1 MPIPAKTLKALQT
14 NQFQQTCLN
23 LHDCNL
29 SIADIRKL
37 LPLLDKNP
45 HIQELTITKNPQL
58 DDACAKLLAK
68 NTTLRVLRLKG
79 ANPNITL
86 DGLSAFLKNTTLIEL
101 PITGGSGK
109 KLDEIRSHIRDNAR
123 NKKEETVSDGTEQSD
138 EIVLIEDRENEED
151 NELIFTED
159 REEEDDGE
167 LFSVIASDIDAYLKA
182 PVTRKKKTGEDN
194 FLQLISY
201 LFLDLEYGDVKPKHI
216 VLYLA
221 IVLNHYMHNSSYC
234 PEPGFGKVQAR
245 EAEHALYYYRS
256 QLSHPHRKLY
266 DQLSKEADDTRKT
279 GVLPRNEVFTKLLAH
294 SAIIDNDYAEQLW
307 KIKSNGFPKKGQKLP
322 SFFGAYFALSGARAN
337 NLAVYESGLSAFR
350 DRFDENDEFITQLRK
365 KLKLTSRGNKIKSV
379 SKKIEKL
386 DKEVVDARIKGIV
399 VHFKILNAKAEKVS
413 VGKEEQPAYAD
424 VYKQRQ
430 QMADSVCAINS
441 ELQQLKLV
449 HPLGS
454 SCLCIDIYPEFTDE
468 KLKRTMNYESGL
480 TNVIISFFGGLLNYH
495 AAKRGLS
502 IRTQRRQSF
511 GFLRATLSD
520 IGSMRMRLS
529 LGLEPEIYREVIAES
544 LRDLDKLLVKFNF
557 IDRKNPIV
565 EKAFQ
570 PCENAKGKEKTE
582 KTGNYLT
589 TSMRATEHRWQAFLA
604 AEYYL
609 FEAEKGE
616 DAADKNK
623 ENAFSKF
630 LSEFIVEHKGD
641 KHFSQKDIQNVQQ
654 QKNILQEK
662 PSKKTIESNVLFQ
675 ILKNLVTYAT
685 NMVMTQQEYQGEF
698 SHCYWHSLLKLYKNC
713 NKAISILENQD
724 QYPESHLYAKSAL
737 LIENMLEY
745 LISLDSLRKMA
756 SPCASA
762 ADSESVKALVSYEQQ
777 CLMQEF
783 GLSSDAINLFFA
795 DSGQQAINLGFT
807 TLHWQLSLS
816 KKLDPGEEVVSKKS
830 NRPIK
835 PQPRSDGTVPYDT
848 EKPHIFLFENS
859 YFEVGHFLEEAMKY
873 RTREKEKAKIV
884 FVDITELASFKLEEF
899 PNMTGVL
906 IDITH
911 NPNYHSPQLQDLIK
925 KLHERNIWVTLV
937 MSSLKH
943 EQLGL
948 DKYQTGKV
956 IHLPPQGE
964 TLFKNVE
971 DELKG
976 VSDAAMHPMIASYL
990 NMVNSVCERHDAI
1003 KKPDPVLPKAEA
1015 SISDS
1020 KKRVNTVPSSQN
1032 NGAFF
1037 KTAPKAKRKEVA
1049 IVPVP
1054 IPTQAG
1060 IKKRGH

>member
-1 MPIPAKTLKALQT
+1 MTIPAKTLKALQT
-14 NQFQQTCLN
+14 GQFQQTCLN

-29 SIADIRKL
+29 SISDIRKL

-45 HIQELTITKNPQL
+45 HIQELNVTKNPQL
-58 DDACAKLLAK
+58 NDACAKLLAK
-68 NTTLRVLRLKG
+68 NTTLRVLRIKDG
-79 ANPNITL
+79 NPNITL
-86 DGLSAFLKNTTLIEL
+86 DGLGAFLENTTLIKL

-109 KLDEIRSHIRDNAR
+109 KLDEIRSHIRDNVR
-123 NKKEETVSDGTEQSD
+123 NKKEETVSDDTQESD
-138 EIVLIEDRENEED
+138 EIVLAEDC
-151 NELIFTED
+151 
-159 REEEDDGE
+159 EEEDDDE
-167 LFSVIASDIDAYLKA
+167 LLSVIASDIDTYLKA
-182 PVTRKKKTGEDN
+182 PVTSKKKTGEDN

-201 LFLDLEYGDVKPKHI
+201 LFLDLEDGDVKRKHI

-256 QLSHPHRKLY
+256 QLSHPHRQLY
-266 DQLSKEADDTRKT
+266 DQLSKEAEDTRKT
-279 GVLPRNEVFTKLLAH
+279 GVLPRNRVFTKLLAH
-294 SAIIDNDYAEQLW
+294 SAIIDNDYAAQLS
-307 KIKSNGFPKKGQKLP
+307 KIKSNGFPKKGQTLP

-350 DRFDENDEFITQLRK
+350 DRFDNNHEFITELRK
-365 KLKLTSRGNKIKSV
+365 KLKLTSRGNKIKSI
-379 SKKIEKL
+379 SKKIERL
-386 DKEVVDARIKGIV
+386 DKKVADARIKGIA
-399 VHFKILNAKAEKVS
+399 VHFKNLNAKAEKVS
-413 VGKEEQPAYAD
+413 VGKEKQTTYAD

-430 QMADSVCAINS
+430 QMADSVCVINS
-441 ELQQLKLV
+441 ELQQLKLM

-454 SCLCIDIYPEFTDE
+454 SCLCIDIYPGFTDE

-529 LGLEPEIYREVIAES
+529 LGLEPEIYKEVIVES

-557 IDRKNPIV
+557 IDRKNSIV
-565 EKAFQ
+565 KKAFQ
-570 PCENAKGKEKTE
+570 PCENAKGKNETE

-609 FEAEKGE
+609 FEAEKEG
-616 DAADKNK
+616 DSSDKNK

-630 LSEFIVEHKGD
+630 LSEFIVECKGD
-641 KHFSQKDIQNVQQ
+641 KDFSRKDIQNVQQ
-654 QKNILQEK
+654 RKGISQEILSEQPIEK
-662 PSKKTIESNVLFQ
+662 NVLFQ
-675 ILKNLVTYAT
+675 ILKNLVSYAT
-685 NMVMTQQEYQGEF
+685 HIVMTQPEYEGEF

-724 QYPESHLYAKSAL
+724 QYPESHLYAKAAL

-756 SPCASA
+756 SHSDNA
-762 ADSESVKALVSYEQQ
+762 ADSDSVKALVSYEKQ

-783 GLSSDAINLFFA
+783 GLSSDAINIFFA

-816 KKLDPGEEVVSKKS
+816 GRLDSVEDASSKS
-830 NRPIK
+830 NRRIK
-835 PQPRSDGTVPYDT
+835 PKPRSDGTVPYDT

-859 YFEVGHFLEEAMKY
+859 YFEVGNFLEEAIQY
-873 RTREKEKAKIV
+873 RTREKEKAKIA
-884 FVDITELASFKLEEF
+884 FVDITELTSFKLEEF
-899 PNMTGVL
+899 PNMTGML

-911 NPNYHSPQLQDLIK
+911 NPNYHSQQLQDLIK

-956 IHLPPQGE
+956 IHLPPQDE
-964 TLFKNVE
+964 TLFESVE
-971 DELKG
+971 NELKG

-990 NMVNSVCERHDAI
+990 NMVNSVCERHGSIA
-1003 KKPDPVLPKAEA
+1003 KPDPVPPKTEI
-1015 SISDS
+1015 SISVPQKS
-1020 KKRVNTVPSSQN
+1020 ANRVPSSQN
-1032 NGAFF
+1032 NSAFF
-1037 KTAPKAKRKEVA
+1037 KTAQKAKQKEVPMVPA
-1049 IVPVP
+1049 PMPVP
-1054 IPTQAG
+1054 IPTQTG
-1060 IKKRGH
+1060 IRKRGH